1 LLLSF
6 FLKRVRACF
15 LCARIF
21 ARAFNNDLK
30 TFFFWCKKQPV
41 LVSFFSANKRKKRRS
56 IDDEGFYL
64 RKGRRENVVISLS
77 LSLSLSL
84 SPKKEFE
91 RERGGT
97 RAANTHEK
105 SFGRANVARQ
115 KPRAVERVCKMS
127 KGQNEMREFRQ
138 KP

>member
-1 LLLSF
+1 M
-6 FLKRVRACF
+6 RACF

-77 LSLSLSL
+77 LSLSLRRKSSREKEEEHAL
-84 SPKKEFE
+84 QILLTKRALVEQTSRVKSP
-91 RERGGT
+91 
-97 RAANTHEK
+97 
-105 SFGRANVARQ
+105 AR
-115 KPRAVERVCKMS
+115 
-127 KGQNEMREFRQ
+127 
-138 KP
+138 

>member
-1 LLLSF
+1 
-6 FLKRVRACF
+6 
-15 LCARIF
+15 
-21 ARAFNNDLK
+21 
-30 TFFFWCKKQPV
+30 
-41 LVSFFSANKRKKRRS
+41 
-56 IDDEGFYL
+56 
-64 RKGRRENVVISLS
+64 VI
-77 LSLSLSL
+77 SLSL

-127 KGQNEMREFRQ
+127 KGQNEMREFPKTLKKNEESKHKSKRVLCER
-138 KP
+138 KKNVNIYK

>member
-1 LLLSF
+1 MRENF
-6 FLKRVRACF
+6 RA
-15 LCARIF
+15 RGSM
-21 ARAFNNDLK
+21 NDLK

-41 LVSFFSANKRKKRRS
+41 VVSFFSAKNKRKKKTC
-56 IDDEGFYL
+56 D
-64 RKGRRENVVISLS
+64 
-77 LSLSLSL
+77 LSLSL

-127 KGQNEMREFRQ
+127 KGQNEMREFR
-138 KP
+138 KTLKKIEESKHKSKRVLCERKKNVNIYK